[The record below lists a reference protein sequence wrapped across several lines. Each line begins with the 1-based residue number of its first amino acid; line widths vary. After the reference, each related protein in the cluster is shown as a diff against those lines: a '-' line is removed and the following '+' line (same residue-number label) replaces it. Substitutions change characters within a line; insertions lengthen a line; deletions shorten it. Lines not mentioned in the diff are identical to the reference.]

1 MSAMSSAVS
10 SGVVLG
16 IVLVF
21 LVQQFGLLALTGLLW
36 SLIAFVVG
44 ALAGGIVFGA
54 AARQARPSAP
64 PPTPSS

>member
-21 LVQQFGLLALTGLLW
+21 LLQQFGVLALTGLLW
-36 SLIAFVVG
+36 SLISFIVG
-44 ALAGGIVFGA
+44 ALAGGIVFGV
-54 AARQARPSAP
+54 AARQARGPSAP
-64 PPTPSS
+64 SST